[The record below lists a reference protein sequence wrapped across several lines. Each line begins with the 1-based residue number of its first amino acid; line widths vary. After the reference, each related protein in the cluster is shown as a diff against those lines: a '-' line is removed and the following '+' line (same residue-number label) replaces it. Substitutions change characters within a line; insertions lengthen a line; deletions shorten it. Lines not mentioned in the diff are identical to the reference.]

1 MGCVPRALPLPFT
14 EGSIGIANSAGNKG
28 NDMNRYAELTPAAQ
42 SLIDELINAVAAHP
56 GWQESLAFDALKATR
71 KAARKIV
78 EVTS

>member
-1 MGCVPRALPLPFT
+1 MLFQSFHGRDRCEFPFV
-14 EGSIGIANSAGNKG
+14 AAR
-28 NDMNRYAELTPAAQ
+28 MNRYAELTSAAKTI
-42 SLIDELINAVAAHP
+42 IDELINAVAAHP